1 MTKHEALTE
10 KNYSQLVDWPLP
22 LLCCPDELSEGRD
35 C

>member
-10 KNYSQLVDWPLP
+10 KFSQLVDWPLP
-22 LLCCPDELSEGRD
+22 LLCCPGELSEGRD